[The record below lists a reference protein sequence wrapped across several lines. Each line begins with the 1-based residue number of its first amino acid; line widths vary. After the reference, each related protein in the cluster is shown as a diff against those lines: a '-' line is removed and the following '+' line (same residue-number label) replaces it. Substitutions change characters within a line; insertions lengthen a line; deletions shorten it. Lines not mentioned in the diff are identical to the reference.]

1 MGIEERR
8 AREFQRRER
17 SILSAALSLAGGE
30 DWPSVTID
38 QIAEKAEIGKG
49 TVYKHFR
56 SKDEVCARIV
66 TDHLQVMVEKLRA
79 VDPAMDYVPR
89 VKTVLKTIWRHDL
102 DHPELLALSRYCEF
116 SEHSLNLGES
126 VAGGFA
132 GVKEEFKG
140 YLMTMVQE
148 GIDRGIIPAQP
159 LNYLLAA
166 GWATSIGAIRLIGE
180 GLHFPELTADDGFL
194 DYLADYV
201 VKGLMNAA
209 APHPAA

>member
-17 SILSAALSLAGGE
+17 SILSAALGLAGGE

-38 QIAEKAEIGKG
+38 QIAERAEIGKG
-49 TVYKHFR
+49 TVYKHFK

-66 TDHLQVMVEKLRA
+66 TGHLQALVAKLRA
-79 VDPAMDYVPR
+79 VDPDLDYVPR

-102 DHPELLALSRYCEF
+102 ERPELLTLSQYCEF
-116 SEHSLNLGES
+116 SEHSLNLGEGVAQDFAS
-126 VAGGFA
+126 V
-132 GVKEEFKG
+132 KDEFKR
-140 YLMTMVQE
+140 YLAAMVEE
-148 GIDRGIIPAQP
+148 GIARGIIPAQP
-159 LNYLLAA
+159 RHYLLAA
-166 GWATSIGAIRLIGE
+166 GWATSIGAMRLLGE
-180 GLHFPELTADDGFL
+180 GVHFPELTADEGFL

-209 APHPAA
+209 APQPAG